1 MAIIQNTAYHLYIN
15 FYILYVPVGSA
26 LLWLTAIIWCA
37 YRELRFFSIFAH
49 TAQPNG
55 FFSSSS
61 IQVLYDQNVRTY
73 VSCLRMLVSVN
84 MFAFAPETYNRKA
97 ATTDTVSEIWI
108 HSPVWSF
115 VCIYV
120 MFLHYQNAQH
130 WHCTLKIG
138 LKEFF
143 FVSIF
148 GLWLS
153 VDFCTMALRTQAS
166 GTMPTKNTYWTI
178 YE

>member
-1 MAIIQNTAYHLYIN
+1 MSRSARLYSDLQSSFDVRIVSWGFSQFLHIQPNRMAFFPL
-15 FYILYVPVGSA
+15 
-26 LLWLTAIIWCA
+26 
-37 YRELRFFSIFAH
+37 LRFKYCMIKTCEHMFHAFDCKWVWI
-49 TAQPNG
+49 
-55 FFSSSS
+55 
-61 IQVLYDQNVRTY
+61 
-73 VSCLRMLVSVN
+73 CLHLHQ
-84 MFAFAPETYNRKA
+84 NRKA